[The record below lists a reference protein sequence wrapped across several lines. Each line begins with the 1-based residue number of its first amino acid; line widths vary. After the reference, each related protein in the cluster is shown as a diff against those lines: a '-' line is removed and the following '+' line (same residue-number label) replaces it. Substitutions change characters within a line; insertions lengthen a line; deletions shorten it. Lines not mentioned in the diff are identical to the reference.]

1 MYSLD
6 RTACLGSMLF
16 LVSFGVKVGL
26 GTASFGKQV
35 CMKFVSFP
43 QVSNSLRDTGYCS
56 EENATSSICERVI

>member
-1 MYSLD
+1 
-6 RTACLGSMLF
+6 MLF